1 MAVIRL
7 QLEIDSD
14 VYPELYEGLH
24 AIERPQARQER
35 LRQLAA
41 SGLVWEAVRMHG
53 GASITA
59 PAPGVTAARQAAV
72 SAPAQPAPAQPAPAQ
87 PAPAQPAPAQPAPA
101 QPAAAP
107 AEAAPVG
114 SPRAPADAVFA
125 KAGRRG
131 ERPAGAAMPGS
142 TAPDRAGEAA
152 LPLPPSTTVGD
163 VPAPAIARHRPPQPE
178 RVPVLLDVVDEDS
191 PPPLDASREP
201 TAVAPPGDD
210 GLAEEDRFPL
220 APAVEAG
227 VYRPAQRSARLK
239 RMVDR
244 GLFKNG

>member
-59 PAPGVTAARQAAV
+59 PAPGVTAARQAAA
-72 SAPAQPAPAQPAPAQ
+72 SG
-87 PAPAQPAPAQPAPA
+87 PA

-114 SPRAPADAVFA
+114 SPRAPADAVLA
-125 KAGRRG
+125 KAARRG

-142 TAPDRAGEAA
+142 TAPDRDGEAA

-163 VPAPAIARHRPPQPE
+163 APAPAIARHRPPQPE

-201 TAVAPPGDD
+201 AAVAPPGDD
-210 GLAEEDRFPL
+210 DLAEEDRFPL